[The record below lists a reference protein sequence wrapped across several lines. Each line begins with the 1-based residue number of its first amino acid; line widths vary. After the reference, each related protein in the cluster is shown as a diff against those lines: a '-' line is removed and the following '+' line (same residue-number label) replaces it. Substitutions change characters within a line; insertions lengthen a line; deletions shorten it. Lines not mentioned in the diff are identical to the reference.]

1 MFKTRR
7 RRSHKTRDLILAACL
22 NHRKNVTNMPAAVRS
37 GAGAS
42 AKMARGNSK
51 VRPVYRC
58 EQCDYDTTHKGHLME
73 HQRTHTGERPH
84 KCTMCKY
91 TGSSKGHL
99 ASHMR
104 KKHPEYK
111 PYKCNQCDFV
121 GNFSRDL
128 VAHRWKHTGEQPIF
142 CTECDYAT
150 PCKANMTAH
159 YKRKHPG
166 KRPTKSVRPSKTI
179 PRSSEAVP
187 LPSSS
192 TRSPMPYTL
201 YPSPPSE
208 VETTVEYPS
217 STSGTSEDYASRSN
231 SPAMSNCDSPFFNP
245 ADVPQQQHNE
255 FNFYDE
261 QYNKKPLMIENVM
274 SHEEFQN
281 KLPAFATFSKT
292 DMPNYSS
299 VNVKRETSSECELSN
314 PFQTDVQV
322 HPGFD
327 ASWWQS
333 SVLTPPAEEF
343 QPTSDHFSWSLQ
355 NLAPFCDQ
363 IDDPYSIHDS
373 MQLPQIA
380 KTILRDFDPSSHFVP
395 VNTERHSSRQNGSG
409 RPYSPYD
416 EIDVLEL
423 ERYL

>member
-1 MFKTRR
+1 
-7 RRSHKTRDLILAACL
+7 
-22 NHRKNVTNMPAAVRS
+22 MPAAVRS

-245 ADVPQQQHNE
+245 ANVPQQQHNE

-343 QPTSDHFSWSLQ
+343 QPTSDHFSLGPCRTWRHS
-355 NLAPFCDQ
+355 ATRF
-363 IDDPYSIHDS
+363 DDPYSIHDS